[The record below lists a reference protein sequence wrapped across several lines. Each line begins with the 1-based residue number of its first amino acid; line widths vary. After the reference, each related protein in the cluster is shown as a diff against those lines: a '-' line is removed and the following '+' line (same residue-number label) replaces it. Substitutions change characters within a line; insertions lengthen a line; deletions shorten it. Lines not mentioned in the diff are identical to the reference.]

1 MKQKRKIIF
10 VLISISTLLLLL
22 VFERYYA
29 HQTIVYPNFGIS
41 IPAGYSTHG
50 IDVSRYQRKIEWE
63 DVVQMRDKGQRISF
77 AIAKSTEGTTIVD
90 PTFKQNWNQMHEH
103 NLMRGAYLYFHPNR
117 KAAEQAQFFIKHTE
131 LESGDLPPVVDI
143 EERHGMSSEKIRK
156 SLKECLDA
164 LEQEYDAKPIIYTG
178 ADFYEQHLGEAFDSY
193 PLWVAHYEQNDAPRI
208 NRKWIMWQHNCKGH
222 VNGIRGEVDFNVVN
236 GNLALLQSLCL

>member
-22 VFERYYA
+22 VFERYYS

-41 IPAGYSTHG
+41 IPAGYTTHG

-63 DVVQMRDKGQRISF
+63 DVIQMRDKGQRISF

-90 PTFKQNWNQMHEH
+90 PTFKHNWKQMSEQN
-103 NLMRGAYLYFHPNR
+103 LLRGAYLYFHPNR
-117 KAAEQAQFFIKHTE
+117 KPADQAQFFMKHTE

-156 SLKECLDA
+156 CLQECLDA
-164 LEQEYDAKPIIYTG
+164 LEQAYHTKPIIYTG

-208 NRKWIMWQHNCKGH
+208 KRKWLMWQHNCKGH